1 MIHADEVRITNVRF
15 VWKSTPKFGV
25 EVAQNVGGVFPE
37 DAFDGF
43 SYLVINFYSSV
54 SIS

>member
-1 MIHADEVRITNVRF
+1 MRITDVRF
-15 VWKSTPKFGV
+15 VGKSSPKFGV

-43 SYLVINFYSSV
+43 SYLVIQFYSSD